1 MAVSTVV
8 TDDGKTVSII
18 VSSQFDYSLHQSFRD
33 AYRNVDKAGVTFK
46 VDLSKSTYMDSS
58 ALGMILLLKE
68 HADKLGGRVI
78 ISRPNESVLKILS
91 IANFDKFVTI
101 EK

>member
-1 MAVSTVV
+1 MAVSKII
-8 TDDGKTVSII
+8 TDDGKKVNII
-18 VSSQFDYSLHQSFRD
+18 VSSQFDYSLHQVFRD
-33 AYRNVDKAGVTFK
+33 TYRDVTQTGVTFR

-68 HADKLGGRVI
+68 HADKLGGRVV
-78 ISRPNESVLKILS
+78 ISRPNESVLKILT

-101 EK
+101 ES